1 VNVTTEP
8 RDNRQMALTIEVE
21 PERVEKA
28 LAQAARRLAQKYKVP
43 GFRPGKA
50 PRAVVERMLGKQALY
65 EEVVDDLGPVVY
77 KEALEQ
83 HNIDPFGPG
92 EMEDFT
98 VEPMVFKMLVPLAPI
113 VDLGDYR
120 SIRLPHIEP
129 NVDEHD
135 IEHQL
140 EHMRENQA
148 IVEPVGDDVPAEVN
162 MIAKVDIEGTVEG
175 REFITKQ
182 NGVTINLY
190 EPLDREEDLL
200 DFSAPI
206 IGLKPGEDKAFALV
220 VPDSDRYGEFRGKT
234 ADFTVH
240 LIELQKRELPAL
252 DDALAQTVGDYE
264 TLDALKDVI
273 RAELRTNLIREAD
286 SKYSDQ
292 AIDAMVKGATIE
304 YPPQMLTSEVDALVE
319 RTEKR
324 MKDQNMTLEEYLKA
338 LGKTADEY
346 REELKPTAA
355 IRLRRGLVLNQLIKE
370 EGLSVADEDVVQRI
384 IQMAEIYGERAAE
397 ARKAFM
403 ADANRQSIMLDLL
416 SSAGLARAVAIAKGQ
431 APDKVEAAP
440 AAVEPAAD
448 SATSE
453 PVSADSAD
461 ATASAA

>member
-8 RDNRQMALTIEVE
+8 RDNRQLALTIEVE

-28 LAQAARRLAQKYKVP
+28 PAQAARRLAQKYTVP

-65 EEVVDDLGPVVY
+65 EEVIDQLGPVVY

-98 VEPMVFKMLVPLAPI
+98 MEPMVFKMLVPLAPV

-120 SIRLPHIEP
+120 SIRLPYIEP
-129 NVDEHD
+129 TVDEHD

-140 EHMRENQA
+140 EHMQENQA
-148 IVEPVGDDVPAEVN
+148 IIEPVGDVPAEVN

-175 REFITKQ
+175 REFISKQ
-182 NGVTINLY
+182 SGVAINLY
-190 EPLDREEDLL
+190 APLDQEEDLL

-206 IGLKPGEDKAFALV
+206 IGMTPGEDKTFSLV
-220 VPDSDRYGEFRGKT
+220 VPDSDQYGEFRGKT
-234 ADFTVH
+234 ADFNVH

-292 AIDAMVKGATIE
+292 VIDAIVKGATIE
-304 YPPQMLTSEVDALVE
+304 FPPPMLTSEVDALIE

-338 LGKTADEY
+338 LGKTDEEY
-346 REELKPTAA
+346 REELKPTAE
-355 IRLRRGLVLNQLIKE
+355 IRLKRGLVLNELIKA

-384 IQMAEIYGERAAE
+384 IEMAQMYGERAAE
-397 ARKAFM
+397 ARKAFLS
-403 ADANRQSIMLDLL
+403 DENRQSIMLDLL

-431 APDKVEAAP
+431 APDKAEAVAP
-440 AAVEPAAD
+440 AAVESADATEPAAAD
-448 SATSE
+448 SA
-453 PVSADSAD
+453 A
-461 ATASAA
+461 